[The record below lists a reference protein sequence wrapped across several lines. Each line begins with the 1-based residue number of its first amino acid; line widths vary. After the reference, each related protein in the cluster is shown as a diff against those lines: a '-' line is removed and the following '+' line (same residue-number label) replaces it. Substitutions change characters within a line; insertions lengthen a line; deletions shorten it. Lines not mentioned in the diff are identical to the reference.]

1 MFPGDVNPLIEAHAR
16 RLEGVVPLIRGIP
29 RRLPVGYLS
38 RMSIAAFTAARDSL
52 LAAADD
58 ATLTGEAACSVVARA
73 ISKVARCD
81 ALALMSTDPE
91 THLPAGG
98 VVAGFE
104 PAACVPFW
112 DNELLDPDFNKFND
126 LARRVEPVATLSD
139 ATDGDLERS
148 PRFQKLYAEY
158 GTSDELRVALM
169 AGATCLAIGAFIRAD
184 GEEYSLTEIRDATAL
199 LKPAVVVLR
208 QALHQPNRAAMT
220 APAVLILDGGGA
232 LVSATSGAAEHLDDL
247 RIDID
252 RDIPGTI
259 MIAASKARRRGVD
272 RVTTRLRGRSGC
284 WVRVHAEALQG
295 DADHVVVTIDRA
307 TASDLLPLLLSS
319 YGLSS
324 RETEIVLALCRGL
337 GTKEIALE
345 LGISS
350 HTVRDHLKVVFV
362 KANVNSRGEL
372 IARLF
377 TEHILDQFE
386 EAVIQL

>member
-1 MFPGDVNPLIEAHAR
+1 M
-16 RLEGVVPLIRGIP
+16 GI
-29 RRLPVGYLS
+29 V
-38 RMSIAAFTAARDSL
+38 AFATARDSL

-81 ALALMSTDPE
+81 AVALMSTDPE

-104 PAACVPFW
+104 PSACVPFW

-126 LARRVEPVATLSD
+126 LARRIEPVATLSD
-139 ATDGDLERS
+139 ATDGEFARS
-148 PRFQKLYAEY
+148 PRFQKLYSSFGA
-158 GTSDELRVALM
+158 SDELRVAFM
-169 AGATCLAIGAFIRAD
+169 AGATCLAIGAFVRTD
-184 GEEYSLTEIRDATAL
+184 GEEYSPTEVRDVTAL
-199 LKPAVVVLR
+199 LKPASVVLR
-208 QALHQPNRAAMT
+208 RALHQADSAAT
-220 APAVLILDGGGA
+220 RVPAVLIVDGKGA
-232 LVSATSGAAEHLDDL
+232 LVSATGGAAAQLDDL

-252 RDIPGTI
+252 TDIPGTI
-259 MIAASKARRRGVD
+259 LIAASKARRPGVD

-284 WVRVHAEALQG
+284 WVRVHAAALDG
-295 DADHVVVTIDRA
+295 DAGHVAITIDRA
-307 TASDLLPLLLSS
+307 TASDLVPLLLSS

-337 GTKEIALE
+337 STKEVAFE

-350 HTVRDHLKVVFV
+350 HTVRDHLKVVFT
-362 KANVNSRGEL
+362 KAEVNSRGEL
-372 IARLF
+372 VARLF
-377 TEHILDQFE
+377 TEQVLEQFE